1 VKWSGFIR
9 SLFLNQQRKVS
20 HMRRMAPL
28 FIMLALILAA
38 CAEEPPPVAEPP
50 ASPTDFVEIESP
62 ETAPAAPE
70 RVVVPD
76 VVGVKLPK
84 AQRTLRDVG
93 LDPDVRRK
101 ASPESEGTV
110 LRQRPL
116 GGLEVQPGR
125 TVMLVVAKRK
135 PPPPPQDCQGYSPC
149 LPPGPDVDCAG
160 GTGDGPRYVDGPVTV
175 TGSDPYDLDGDGD
188 GVGCET

>member
-1 VKWSGFIR
+1 M
-9 SLFLNQQRKVS
+9 RKPAAI
-20 HMRRMAPL
+20 APL
-28 FIMLALILAA
+28 SVVLALLLTA
-38 CAEEPPPVAEPP
+38 CGDEPPPAAEQP

-62 ETAPAAPE
+62 LSPPTEPE
-70 RVVVPD
+70 RIVVPD
-76 VVGVKLPK
+76 VVGVNLPK
-84 AQRTLRDVG
+84 ARRTLRDVG

-125 TVMLVVAKRK
+125 TVTLVVAKPQ
-135 PPPPPQDCQGYSPC
+135 PPPPPPDCQGYSPC

-175 TGSDPYDLDGDGD
+175 TGSDPYGLDADNN
-188 GVGCET
+188 GVGCE